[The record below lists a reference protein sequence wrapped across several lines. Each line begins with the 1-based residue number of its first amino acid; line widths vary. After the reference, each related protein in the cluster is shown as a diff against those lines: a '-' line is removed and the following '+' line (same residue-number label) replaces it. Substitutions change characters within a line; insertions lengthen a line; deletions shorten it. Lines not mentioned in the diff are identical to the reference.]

1 MKKVLA
7 AILITLSLTGCSALS
22 TLIPG
27 MGGGT
32 NVAANTQMGKE
43 NNQTGVQVGDVKE
56 NKVEAQEIGK
66 LVQSEK
72 TSSVDAKEIGKVSQA
87 ETAIEAANVSIQN
100 MPPWVV
106 LLIILGWILPSPM
119 EIYRGTIAAIT
130 GTIGYIF
137 NGIKELVKLIRGT

>member
-7 AILITLSLTGCSALS
+7 ICLLTLSLTGCSALS
-22 TLIPG
+22 ALVPG

-32 NVAANTQMGKE
+32 NVAANTQIGKE

-66 LVQSEK
+66 L
-72 TSSVDAKEIGKVSQA
+72 SQA
-87 ETAIEAANVSIQN
+87 ENAIEAANVSIQN

-119 EIYRGTIAAIT
+119 EIYRGIINAIQ
-130 GTIGYIF
+130 GSIKYIF
-137 NGIKELVKLIRGT
+137 GGIFEFVKLIRGK